1 MNSIRSAGV
10 LLHVTSLPGPGPIG
24 NMGPAARQF
33 LDFLMEAGQKLWQ
46 VLPLTPP
53 ASGNSPYSAYSV
65 FAGNPLLISP
75 EDLEEE
81 GLLPL
86 GSCSALYAKGPF
98 PAQQVD
104 FERAGRLLLPLLRD
118 CYRFS
123 RDKLLEEISSF
134 RREQSYWLEDY
145 ALFMALRRQQRG
157 DSYRKWPRPLL
168 FREQWALEE
177 AAQKL
182 AEEVEFYVFVQYLF
196 FRQWTA
202 LRRYANQR
210 GIQIF
215 GDVPIY
221 VDRESADVWAKP
233 WVFELDEDLQP
244 VEVAGVPPDAFS
256 QEGQLW
262 GNPLYRWD
270 ALKADGYSWWIQ
282 RLTIASH
289 WYDWVRID
297 HFRGLES
304 YWAVPKDAQTARVG
318 SWKKGPGMDFLH
330 EVKKALPHCR
340 LVAEDLGLIG
350 GEVRALLAQSG
361 FPGLA
366 VLQFAFEPEANSIYL
381 PHNMHRNLVAYIGT
395 HDNDTALGWLTSAP
409 PEQVNYARD
418 YLCLTLQEGEVWGML
433 RALYASVADTVVAT
447 AQDLL
452 ELGSQARMNIP
463 AQAEGNWSWRMA
475 SDALTPELS
484 RRLLRLTR
492 LYGR

>member
-1 MNSIRSAGV
+1 MMRSAGV

-33 LDFLMEAGQKLWQ
+33 LDFLAEAGQKLWQ

-81 GLLPL
+81 ELLPP
-86 GSCSALYAKGPF
+86 GSCAALYANGPF
-98 PAQQVD
+98 PEQEVD
-104 FERAGRLLLPLLRD
+104 FERAENLLLPLLWESFA
-118 CYRFS
+118 FS
-123 RDKLLEEISSF
+123 REKLKEEFATF
-134 RREQSYWLEDY
+134 RREQSFWLEDY
-145 ALFMALRRQQRG
+145 ALFMALRQEQGGCGFRN
-157 DSYRKWPRPLL
+157 WPRPLL
-168 FREQWALEE
+168 FREKQAMEK
-177 AAQKL
+177 AAHRL
-182 AEEVEFYVFVQYLF
+182 AEEVDFYIFVQYLF

-202 LRRYANQR
+202 LRHYANQR
-210 GIQIF
+210 GIRIF

-221 VDRESADVWAKP
+221 VDGESADVWANP
-233 WVFELDEDLQP
+233 WVFQLDEDLQP

-256 QEGQLW
+256 EDGQLW
-262 GNPLYRWD
+262 GNPIYRWD
-270 ALKADGYSWWIQ
+270 ALQADGYSWWIR
-282 RLTIASH
+282 RLTIASQL
-289 WYDWVRID
+289 YDWVRID

-304 YWAVPKDAQTARVG
+304 YWAIPRGAPTARIG
-318 SWKKGPGMDFLH
+318 SWKKGPAMDFLH
-330 EVKKALPHCR
+330 EVKKALPHCHF
-340 LVAEDLGLIG
+340 VAEDLGFIG
-350 GEVRALLAQSG
+350 DEVRALLAECG

-366 VLQFAFEPEANSIYL
+366 VLQFAFEPWNNSPYL

-409 PEQVNYARD
+409 PEQVNYARE
-418 YLCLTLQEGEVWGML
+418 YMNLSQQEGEVWAML
-433 RALYASVADTVVAT
+433 RTLYASVADTVVAM

-463 AQAEGNWSWRMA
+463 ARAEGNWKWRVA
-475 SDALTPELS
+475 SGAFIQDLAQ
-484 RRLLRLTR
+484 RLLKLTK